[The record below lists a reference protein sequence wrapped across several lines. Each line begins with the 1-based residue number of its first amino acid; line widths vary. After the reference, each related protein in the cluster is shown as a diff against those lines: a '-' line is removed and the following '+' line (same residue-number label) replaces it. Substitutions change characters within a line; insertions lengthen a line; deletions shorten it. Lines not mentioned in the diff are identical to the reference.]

1 MPIGFYVSFKI
12 DTKNYNK
19 KILKANLLV
28 VKKIIVAIA
37 GPFVNFILIVVFLLF
52 TNDRVF
58 NIEVEALIYTNLL
71 ILVFNMIAIYPLD
84 GGRILKNTFYL
95 FLGKVNSLK
104 ATMIISNITAIILTV
119 FIIII
124 SIYFKNILYIFVLV
138 YIWIIVIKENKTF
151 KLKIKMYK
159 ILKNYIAINED

>member
-19 KILKANLLV
+19 KILKANLLII
-28 VKKIIVAIA
+28 KKIIVSVA
-37 GPFVNFILIVVFLLF
+37 GPFVNFVFIVIFLLIGKEK
-52 TNDRVF
+52 VF
-58 NIEVEALIYTNLL
+58 NIKTDSLIYSNLL
-71 ILVFNMIAIYPLD
+71 ILVFNMITIYPLD
-84 GGRILKNTFYL
+84 GGRILKNIIYL
-95 FLGKVNSLK
+95 LFGKVNSLK
-104 ATMIISNITAIILTV
+104 ATMIISNITAIALTIL
-119 FIIII
+119 ILPI

-151 KLKIKMYK
+151 KMKIKMYK

>member
-71 ILVFNMIAIYPLD
+71 ILVFNMITIYPLD

-95 FLGKVNSLK
+95 FL
-104 ATMIISNITAIILTV
+104 
-119 FIIII
+119 
-124 SIYFKNILYIFVLV
+124 
-138 YIWIIVIKENKTF
+138 
-151 KLKIKMYK
+151 
-159 ILKNYIAINED
+159 